1 LALRSHSLR
10 RVALDGEYDLSRKEE
25 VASLFAR
32 LVPDAPAAVDMSSVT
47 YIDSTFLHELALL
60 HFRFKDFPVTLI
72 NVRPNVKR
80 ILDIVKFDRLFRFAG
95 ESADLRAD

>member
-1 LALRSHSLR
+1 LALRSQTLR

-32 LVPDAPAAVDMSSVT
+32 LVPDGPAVVDMSNVT
-47 YIDSTFLHELALL
+47 YIDSTFLHQLALL
-60 HFRFKDFPVTLI
+60 HFRFKDFPVTLV

-80 ILDIVKFDRLFRFAG
+80 ILAIVKFDRLFRFAD
-95 ESADLRAD
+95 ESAHLRAD

>member
-1 LALRSHSLR
+1 MALRSHAHR
-10 RVALDGEYDLSRKEE
+10 RVELDGEYDLSRKDE

-32 LVPDAPAAVDMSSVT
+32 LVPDAPASIDMSRVT
-47 YIDSTFLHELALL
+47 YIDSTFLRELALL

-72 NVRPNVKR
+72 NVCPNVRR

-95 ESADLRAD
+95 DPDPSV

>member
-1 LALRSHSLR
+1 MRPQLLR

-32 LVPDAPAAVDMSSVT
+32 LAPDGPAVVDMSSVS

-60 HFRFKDFPVTLI
+60 HFRFKDHSVTLI
-72 NVRPNVKR
+72 NVQPNVKR
-80 ILDIVKFDRLFRFAG
+80 ILDLVKFDRLFRFAG
-95 ESADLRAD
+95 EASASLP

>member
-1 LALRSHSLR
+1 MRSQTLR

-32 LVPDAPAAVDMSSVT
+32 LVPDSPAVVDMSSVT
-47 YIDSTFLHELALL
+47 YIDSTFLHQLALL
-60 HFRFKDFPVTLI
+60 HFRFKDFPVTLV

-80 ILDIVKFDRLFRFAG
+80 ILGIVKFDRLFRFAG
-95 ESADLRAD
+95 ESAHLGAD

>member
-1 LALRSHSLR
+1 MALRSHALR
-10 RVALDGEYDLSRKEE
+10 RVELDGEYDLSRKEE
-25 VASLFAR
+25 VAALFAR
-32 LVPDAPAAVDMSSVT
+32 LAPGGAPSVDMSKVT

-80 ILDIVKFDRLFRFAG
+80 ILDLVRFDRLFRFAA
-95 ESADLRAD
+95 EPDRSS

>member
-1 LALRSHSLR
+1 MALRSHSLR

-95 ESADLRAD
+95 ESADLRTD